1 MLYDLTRCDAV
12 AGKLGLSGG
21 GTFGFSG
28 DAGTGCYD
36 RSVGW

>member
-1 MLYDLTRCDAV
+1 MLYDPARCDAV

-21 GTFGFSG
+21 IFGLSG
-28 DAGTGCYD
+28 DADTGRYD